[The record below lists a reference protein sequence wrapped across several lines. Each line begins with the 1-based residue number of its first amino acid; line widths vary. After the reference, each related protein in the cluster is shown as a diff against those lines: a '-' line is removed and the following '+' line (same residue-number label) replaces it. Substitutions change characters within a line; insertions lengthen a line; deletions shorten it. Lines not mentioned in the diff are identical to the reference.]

1 MFCTHT
7 TVIYPFQCKVPKQLY
22 EVQDFPMTEVE
33 EGEYPSAV
41 HVQRYLERMVKA
53 FRLQDLI
60 RLNTFVESVDQNE
73 DGTWEVSIKHLK
85 GDRSTSTQERH
96 SFDYLISATGLYSNR
111 DAFLPSDI
119 EGMDKY
125 QGQILHSSQ
134 FTDAS
139 IAKGQRVIVV
149 GGGKSAIDCAVEAH
163 KAGAD
168 RVTLLSRK
176 AHWPTPR
183 QIAGVIPFQYV
194 FLSRF
199 GTALVSAHRG
209 VYPDEGTGTAVS
221 LFRKFGW
228 PIVGGAFYAVEALFR
243 LQLGLFGDRSPKADV
258 VDDFYGEIQIESNC
272 V

>member
-1 MFCTHT
+1 MVHP
-7 TVIYPFQCKVPKQLY
+7 IQSKVPKQLY

-33 EGEYPSAV
+33 EGQYPSAV
-41 HVQRYLERMVKA
+41 HVQRYLERMVKE
-53 FRLQDLI
+53 FRLQDFI
-60 RLNTFVESVDQNE
+60 QLNTYVESVDQND
-73 DGTWEVSIKHLK
+73 DGKWEVSIKHLN
-85 GDRSTSTQERH
+85 GDGSTSTQERL

-111 DAFLPSDI
+111 DAFVPSDI
-119 EGMDKY
+119 DGMDQY
-125 QGQILHSSQ
+125 QGKILHSSQ

-139 IAKGQRVIVV
+139 IANGQRIIVV

-163 KAGAD
+163 RAGAA

-183 QIAGVIPFQYV
+183 KIAGVIPFQYV

-209 VYPDEGTGTAVS
+209 VYPDEGAGKAVS

-243 LQLGLFGDRSPKADV
+243 LQLGLFGERSPKADV
-258 VDDFYGEIQIESNC
+258 VDDFYGEIRIESH
-272 V
+272 